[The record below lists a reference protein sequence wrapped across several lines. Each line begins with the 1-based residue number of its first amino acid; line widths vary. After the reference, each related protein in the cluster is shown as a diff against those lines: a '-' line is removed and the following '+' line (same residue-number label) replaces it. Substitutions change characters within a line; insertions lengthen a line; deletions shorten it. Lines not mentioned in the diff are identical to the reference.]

1 MPAKF
6 VSNKDETIPLF
17 KSPWLERMSHIHP
30 ATPAVVFLP
39 VAGWFL
45 WQGLQGASW
54 LAVAGLVVAG
64 LFIWTLT
71 EYSLHRW
78 VFHYQPTTDLGKK
91 LHFLMHGVHHDYP
104 QDHTRLVMP
113 PPVSIPLAAGF
124 GLAFSLV
131 FGAHYE
137 AIFAGFLVGYVI
149 YDTTHYATHHWKMQ
163 SRRRPVPA
171 GIPPA
176 ASLPRRR
183 SRLRRELS
191 PLGLRVRHGGHPDPE
206 RSSGGVV
213 DASATG
219 WTRNG
224 PPKASVARFA
234 CRFPGV
240 TPPVVG
246 RVVASGSPQAVLGG

>member
-17 KSPWLERMSHIHP
+17 KSPWLERLSHIHP

-45 WQGLQGASW
+45 WQGLQDGSW
-54 LAVAGLVVAG
+54 LMAAGLVIAG

-78 VFHYQPTTDLGKK
+78 VFHYQPTTDLGKN

-113 PPVSIPLAAGF
+113 PPVSIPLAAAF
-124 GLAFSLV
+124 GLAFSLL
-131 FGAHYE
+131 FGAQYE

-163 SRRRPVPA
+163 SPV
-171 GIPPA
+171 G
-176 ASLPRRR
+176 RF
-183 SRLRRELS
+183 LREYHLRHHFRDDDLGYGVSS
-191 PLGLRVRHGGHPDPE
+191 PLWDYVFGTV
-206 RSSGGVV
+206 
-213 DASATG
+213 ATR
-219 WTRNG
+219 TR
-224 PPKASVARFA
+224 ADRQTA
-234 CRFPGV
+234 
-240 TPPVVG
+240 
-246 RVVASGSPQAVLGG
+246 

>member
-17 KSPWLERMSHIHP
+17 TSPWLERLSHIHP

-45 WQGLQGASW
+45 WQGLQGNSW
-54 LAVAGLVVAG
+54 LTVAGLIIAG

-78 VFHYQPTTDLGKK
+78 VFHYHPTTDLGKK

-113 PPVSIPLAAGF
+113 PPVSIPLAAAF
-124 GLAFSLV
+124 GLAFSWI
-131 FGAHYE
+131 FGAQYE

-163 SRRRPVPA
+163 GRVGRF
-171 GIPPA
+171 
-176 ASLPRRR
+176 
-183 SRLRRELS
+183 LREYHLRHHFRDDDLGYGVSS
-191 PLGLRVRHGGHPDPE
+191 PLWDYIFGTV
-206 RSSGGVV
+206 
-213 DASATG
+213 ATR
-219 WTRNG
+219 TRTDRQT
-224 PPKASVARFA
+224 A
-234 CRFPGV
+234 
-240 TPPVVG
+240 
-246 RVVASGSPQAVLGG
+246 

>member
-39 VAGWFL
+39 AAGWFL

-124 GLAFSLV
+124 GLAFSLM

-163 SRRRPVPA
+163 SRIGRF
-171 GIPPA
+171 
-176 ASLPRRR
+176 
-183 SRLRRELS
+183 LREYHLRHHFRDDDLGYGVSS
-191 PLGLRVRHGGHPDPE
+191 PLWDYVFGTV
-206 RSSGGVV
+206 
-213 DASATG
+213 ATR
-219 WTRNG
+219 TRTD
-224 PPKASVARFA
+224 R
-234 CRFPGV
+234 
-240 TPPVVG
+240 
-246 RVVASGSPQAVLGG
+246 QAA